1 MNESGF
7 KSLPVI
13 DEILCKELEEYGS
26 VLGQFSMEDSL
37 LEEHEVIVYE
47 LDKRKYWMRKL
58 NYEVVEL
65 REIT

>member
-13 DEILCKELEEYGS
+13 DENLVKELEDYGV
-26 VLGQFSMEDSL
+26 VLGQFSIEDSL

-47 LDKRKYWMRKL
+47 LDKRKYWIRKF

>member
-7 KSLPVI
+7 KGLPVI
-13 DEILCKELEEYGS
+13 DEALCKELEEYGS
-26 VLGQFSMEDSL
+26 VLGHFSMEDSM
-37 LEEHEVIVYE
+37 LEEHEITVYE
-47 LDKRKYWMRKL
+47 LDQRKYWMRKF